1 MRISYWSSDG
11 CSSVL
16 VHRDARR
23 CRRPPLRGSGSQ
35 PLARLLGDD
44 ELLLTEVKVFRR
56 VPSPFPTSPAA
67 CDGGLD
73 TAWRRRHDL
82 FERNRSGDGE
92 MPASGAIPQIGI
104 DAKMARPGPARR
116 ARVGGENTR
125 GWHSRGVATDTGM
138 DTGT

>member
-56 VPSPFPTSPAA
+56 VPSPFPTSSAA

-82 FERNRSGDGE
+82 FERNRSGVGE
-92 MPASGAIPQIGI
+92 MPASDEIPTIDIGEV
-104 DAKMARPGPARR
+104 MARPGPASW
-116 ARVGGENTR
+116 E
-125 GWHSRGVATDTGM
+125 GVAAERAAEHTPELQSL
-138 DTGT
+138 